1 MDLIIDSYET
11 EPVELEDAVIFGQA
25 PAAEEHEADAA

>member
-11 EPVELEDAVIFGQA
+11 APADLDEPAIFGEA
-25 PAAEEHEADAA
+25 PEADALEADAA